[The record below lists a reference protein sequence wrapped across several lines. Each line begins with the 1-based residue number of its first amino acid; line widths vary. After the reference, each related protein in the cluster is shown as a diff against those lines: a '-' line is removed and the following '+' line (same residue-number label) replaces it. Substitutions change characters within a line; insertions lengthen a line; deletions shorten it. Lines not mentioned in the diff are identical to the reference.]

1 MKINRCKG
9 NSFMEKL
16 KKKFLKNEKG
26 SITVYV
32 LASMLFML
40 IMTSTIYM
48 NVSNKTNEQEKQL
61 DKIVEE
67 YKSDQPGQ
75 PDYKKLEDVYNEEIN
90 KKDLGP
96 RIEVDPDK
104 TNGEVQK
111 IDNLIITISLP
122 GDDGLAAGNKYQYYL
137 LEEGNSF
144 VDEGWKSYSTETSP
158 ATPYKAILQN
168 VGEGFKDGTY
178 YLYIRQ
184 ISDTAGR
191 KSFGGTIQDG
201 YHKFGPYQFN
211 SGSPTIAISPE
222 GGDFLDRL
230 STKITATGN
239 LGKDIKS
246 VYYQITSS
254 DENISAEDSNWE
266 SITNGSKIEKTLAE
280 GTYYLHVKAIDEADV
295 ISIKT
300 SKAFNVVEG
309 LKTAVTNQSL
319 IKNYVGNSTEF
330 SVTTNATTNLTYQW
344 YYYTDDATENQVLI
358 GSGKSINFVPTTP
371 GTYHIWCYVQQTC
384 RDDAVGY
391 DILRTITSDEKIIEI
406 VAKPT
411 ISISAE
417 FTKNYVG
424 NSTSFTA
431 TVSGAYDSVI
441 YQWYYNTSNTAGSGT
456 AGGTNSTSYS
466 FSTSTAGTYY
476 ISLKATYTYGGTT
489 TVISATKAIIIATV
503 PTITIS
509 GGTQNY
515 VGNSTK
521 FTATI
526 SGGAKDSFTYQ
537 WYYNTSNVE
546 GSGTS
551 AGSGTS
557 TGTEVSMDFNAT
569 TAGKYYIS
577 LKATFTYGGTKTV
590 TSVTKEITIA
600 ATPTISISPTS
611 ATVVVGNG
619 GVNVAANIS
628 GTNNSV
634 TFQWYYKLSTASSY
648 TKGGTT
654 QSGPFNPT
662 GVGTYYVYCTAVCT
676 FGGTKTITSSAITVV
691 VQTANYSTVK
701 SGKTTYYNTINSA
714 VSGATS
720 GGGDTGGG
728 TITVLNS
735 LTDSS
740 TVSTN
745 KTIAINTNGKT
756 LTRAASITTTAG
768 TLTVKGTGTI
778 NFSGSYRI
786 NSTGGNVATS
796 GTPKIQSGGNVIVFS
811 SDSSGTL
818 NLQGGY
824 IYSTAKIPISISKSG
839 TINISDTYVYTP
851 ACTNAIKL
859 GENSGT
865 AQIAGASRVGASFD
879 KGDGKCYR
887 SY

>member
-1 MKINRCKG
+1 
-9 NSFMEKL
+9 MEKL

-40 IMTSTIYM
+40 ITTSTIYM

-158 ATPYKAILQN
+158 ATQYKAILQN

-222 GGDFLDRL
+222 GGDFLDRI

-254 DENISAEDSNWE
+254 NENISEEDSNWE
-266 SITNGSKIEKTLAE
+266 SITNSSKMEKTLAE
-280 GTYYLHVKAIDEADV
+280 GTYYLHVKAVDEAGV

-319 IKNYVGNSTEF
+319 IKNYVENSTEF

-358 GSGKSINFVPTTP
+358 GSGESINFVPTTP

-391 DILRTITSDEKIIEI
+391 DVSRTIPSDEKTIEI

-411 ISISAE
+411 ISISGG
-417 FTKNYVG
+417 TQNYVE
-424 NSTSFTA
+424 NSTAFTA
-431 TVSGAYDSVI
+431 TVSGTKDSAT
-441 YQWYYNTSNTAGSGT
+441 YQWYYNTSNVAGSGT
-456 AGGTNSTSYS
+456 AVGTNSTSYA

-476 ISLKATYTYGGTT
+476 ISCKATFTYGGTT
-489 TVISATKAIIIATV
+489 TVTSATKAITIVAK
-503 PTITIS
+503 PTISIS

-515 VGNSTK
+515 VGNSTE
-521 FTATI
+521 FNATV
-526 SGGAKDSFTYQ
+526 SGTKDSATYQ

-546 GSGTS
+546 GSGT
-551 AGSGTS
+551 AVGTNITSYKFS
-557 TGTEVSMDFNAT
+557 TN
-569 TAGKYYIS
+569 TAGIYYIS
-577 LKATFTYGGTKTV
+577 LKATFTYGGTTTV
-590 TSVTKEITIA
+590 TSATTKITIA

-611 ATVVVGNG
+611 ATVVVGND
-619 GVNVAANIS
+619 GVKVAANIS

-768 TLTVKGTGTI
+768 TLTVKGTGSI
-778 NFSGSYRI
+778 NFSGAYRI
-786 NSTGGNVATS
+786 YSTGGSVATS
-796 GTPKIQSGGNVIVFS
+796 GTPKIQSGGNVIGFS

-824 IYSTAKIPISISKSG
+824 IYSTAKVPISISKSG
-839 TINISDTYVYTP
+839 TVNISDTYVYTP
-851 ACTNAIKL
+851 ACTHAIQL

-865 AQIAGASRVGASFD
+865 AQIGGASRVGASFN
-879 KGDGKCYR
+879 KEISDGSYYR
-887 SY
+887 SSYIKVNCKINNNWFY